1 MKYDKSKLG
10 DPEIH
15 QFIDGELTDAQS
27 RAIGERIANDELLQ
41 KKAHEY
47 REINRKLHETFDEK
61 LLASIP
67 TRLLLAAGT
76 RNKAPIW
83 SIAAS
88 LLWLSVGGML
98 GYSLQNQFTESEFVR
113 PLFVEAAFAH
123 AVYVPEVRHPVEV
136 AASEQDHLNAWLSK
150 RLDKPIVA
158 PDLRAEGYTL
168 IGGRLLPDGH
178 RAAAQ
183 FMFENSTG
191 ERMTLFIRQAP
202 NTAETALLHAETNGL
217 GIVYW
222 IDKGLAYALTAE
234 ADKAQLTVTA
244 TAVYK
249 AANP

>member
-1 MKYDKSKLG
+1 MKYDKSKL
-10 DPEIH
+10 DDLEIH
-15 QFIDGELTDAQS
+15 QLVDGELTDSQS
-27 RAIGERIANDELLQ
+27 RVVAERIANDDLRQ
-41 KKAHEY
+41 KKTHEY
-47 REINRKLHETFDEK
+47 REINRKLHQTFDEK
-61 LLASIP
+61 PLASIP

-76 RNKAPIW
+76 RNRAPIW
-83 SIAAS
+83 GVAAS

-98 GYSLQNQFTESEFVR
+98 GYSLQNQVSDSEFVR
-113 PLFVEAAFAH
+113 PLAVEAAFAH

-191 ERMTLFIRQAP
+191 ERITLYIRQAP
-202 NTAETALLHAETNGL
+202 DTAETALLHAEINGL

-222 IDKGLAYALTAE
+222 MDNGLAYALTAE
-234 ADKAQLTVTA
+234 ADKAQLIVTA

>member
-1 MKYDKSKLG
+1 MKYDKSKLD

-15 QFIDGELTDAQS
+15 QFIDGELTDVQS

-202 NTAETALLHAETNGL
+202 NTTETALQHAETNGL

-222 IDKGLAYALTAE
+222 MDNGLAYALTAE
-234 ADKAQLTVTA
+234 ADKAQLTLTA

>member
-1 MKYDKSKLG
+1 MNYDKSKL
-10 DPEIH
+10 DEPELNK
-15 QFIDGELTDAQS
+15 FADGELTDAQS
-27 RAIGERIANDELLQ
+27 RAFAERTANDELL
-41 KKAHEY
+41 KKKIHEY
-47 REINRKLHETFDEK
+47 HEINRKLHETFNEK
-61 LLASIP
+61 LLPPIP
-67 TRLLLAAGT
+67 TRLMLAVNG
-76 RNKAPIW
+76 RNRAPIW

-98 GYSLQNQFTESEFVR
+98 GYSLHDQFTESKFVR
-113 PLFVEAAFAH
+113 PLVVEAAFAH

-136 AASEQDHLNAWLSK
+136 GASEQEHLNAWLSK
-150 RLDKPIVA
+150 RLDKPIAA

-183 FMFENSTG
+183 FMYENYAG

-202 NTAETALLHAETNGL
+202 NSRETSFLHADTNGL

-222 IDKGLAYALTAE
+222 IDNGLAYALTA
-234 ADKAQLTVTA
+234 ATDKARLTLTA
-244 TAVYK
+244 TVVYN